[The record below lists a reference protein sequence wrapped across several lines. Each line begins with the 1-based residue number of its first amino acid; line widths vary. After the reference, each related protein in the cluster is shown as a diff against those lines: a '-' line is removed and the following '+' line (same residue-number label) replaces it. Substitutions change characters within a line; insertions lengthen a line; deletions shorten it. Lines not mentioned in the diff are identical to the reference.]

1 MVWFLQD
8 GDTYTKRIGGKDPQG
23 IRKNQSS
30 LLSMEELFRY
40 YLENIIILRI
50 GTGLR
55 YLWLRFV
62 RHRKISYRTL
72 YEGSKSEKTTELS
85 NFDNE
90 MSNRAWGCGKV
101 EWLRGKYRTTS
112 EAINKSTITAIKLLI
127 LRSFQRKGLCNSGLK
142 AKSTTFV
149 NNIKTEYNGRKQY
162 NSR

>member
-1 MVWFLQD
+1 MVRILKD
-8 GDTYTKRIGGKDPQG
+8 GNTYTRRTGGKNQQG

-72 YEGSKSEKTTELS
+72 YEGNKSKKATELS

-90 MSNRAWGCGKV
+90 MSNRAWGCGFILFV
-101 EWLRGKYRTTS
+101 IFLIMFLRRF
-112 EAINKSTITAIKLLI
+112 L
-127 LRSFQRKGLCNSGLK
+127 
-142 AKSTTFV
+142 
-149 NNIKTEYNGRKQY
+149 
-162 NSR
+162 

>member
-8 GDTYTKRIGGKDPQG
+8 GDTYTRQIGRKNPQG

-72 YEGSKSEKTTELS
+72 YEGSKSKNTTELS

-90 MSNRAWGCGKV
+90 MSNRAWGCGFILFV
-101 EWLRGKYRTTS
+101 IFLIMFLRRF
-112 EAINKSTITAIKLLI
+112 L
-127 LRSFQRKGLCNSGLK
+127 
-142 AKSTTFV
+142 
-149 NNIKTEYNGRKQY
+149 
-162 NSR
+162 

>member
-8 GDTYTKRIGGKDPQG
+8 GDTYARRIGGKDQQG

-40 YLENIIILRI
+40 YLENIILRI

-72 YEGSKSEKTTELS
+72 YEGSKSKKATELS

-90 MSNRAWGCGKV
+90 MSNRAWGCGFILFV
-101 EWLRGKYRTTS
+101 IFLIMFLRRF
-112 EAINKSTITAIKLLI
+112 L
-127 LRSFQRKGLCNSGLK
+127 
-142 AKSTTFV
+142 
-149 NNIKTEYNGRKQY
+149 
-162 NSR
+162 

>member
-1 MVWFLQD
+1 MVRILKD
-8 GDTYTKRIGGKDPQG
+8 GNTYTRRTGGKNQQG

-30 LLSMEELFRY
+30 LLSMEELFIY

-72 YEGSKSEKTTELS
+72 YEGSKSKKATELS

-90 MSNRAWGCGKV
+90 MSNRAWGCGFILFV
-101 EWLRGKYRTTS
+101 IFLIMFLRRF
-112 EAINKSTITAIKLLI
+112 L
-127 LRSFQRKGLCNSGLK
+127 
-142 AKSTTFV
+142 
-149 NNIKTEYNGRKQY
+149 
-162 NSR
+162 

>member
-1 MVWFLQD
+1 MVRILKD
-8 GDTYTKRIGGKDPQG
+8 GNTYTRRTGGKDQQG

-40 YLENIIILRI
+40 YLGNIIILRI

-72 YEGSKSEKTTELS
+72 YEGSKSKKATELS

-90 MSNRAWGCGKV
+90 MSNRAWGCGFILFV
-101 EWLRGKYRTTS
+101 IFLIMFLRRF
-112 EAINKSTITAIKLLI
+112 L
-127 LRSFQRKGLCNSGLK
+127 
-142 AKSTTFV
+142 
-149 NNIKTEYNGRKQY
+149 
-162 NSR
+162 

>member
-1 MVWFLQD
+1 MVRILKD
-8 GDTYTKRIGGKDPQG
+8 GDTYTRRIGGKDQQG

-72 YEGSKSEKTTELS
+72 YEGSKSKKATELS

-90 MSNRAWGCGKV
+90 MSNRAWGCGFILFV
-101 EWLRGKYRTTS
+101 IFLIIFLRRF
-112 EAINKSTITAIKLLI
+112 L
-127 LRSFQRKGLCNSGLK
+127 
-142 AKSTTFV
+142 
-149 NNIKTEYNGRKQY
+149 
-162 NSR
+162 

>member
-1 MVWFLQD
+1 MLLDSLQSSLA
-8 GDTYTKRIGGKDPQG
+8 TLSLYAA

-55 YLWLRFV
+55 YLWLRIV

-72 YEGSKSEKTTELS
+72 YEGSKSKKTSELS

-90 MSNRAWGCGKV
+90 MSNRAWGCGFILFV
-101 EWLRGKYRTTS
+101 
-112 EAINKSTITAIKLLI
+112 IFLI
-127 LRSFQRKGLCNSGLK
+127 MFLHRFL
-142 AKSTTFV
+142 
-149 NNIKTEYNGRKQY
+149 
-162 NSR
+162 

>member
-1 MVWFLQD
+1 MVWVLQD
-8 GDTYTKRIGGKDPQG
+8 GDTYTRRIGGKDPQG

-72 YEGSKSEKTTELS
+72 YEGSKSKKQQ
-85 NFDNE
+85 N
-90 MSNRAWGCGKV
+90 
-101 EWLRGKYRTTS
+101 Y
-112 EAINKSTITAIKLLI
+112 LI
-127 LRSFQRKGLCNSGLK
+127 LIMKCQIGHGDVALFFL
-142 AKSTTFV
+142 
-149 NNIKTEYNGRKQY
+149 
-162 NSR
+162 

>member
-8 GDTYTKRIGGKDPQG
+8 GDTYIRRIGGKDKQG

-40 YLENIIILRI
+40 YLRNIIIIRI

-72 YEGSKSEKTTELS
+72 YEGSKSKRKATELS
-85 NFDNE
+85 NFENE
-90 MSNRAWGCGKV
+90 MSNRAWGCGFILFV
-101 EWLRGKYRTTS
+101 IFLIMFLRRF
-112 EAINKSTITAIKLLI
+112 L
-127 LRSFQRKGLCNSGLK
+127 
-142 AKSTTFV
+142 
-149 NNIKTEYNGRKQY
+149 
-162 NSR
+162 

>member
-8 GDTYTKRIGGKDPQG
+8 GDTYTRRIGGKNPQG

-40 YLENIIILRI
+40 YLENIIIRI

-72 YEGSKSEKTTELS
+72 YEGSKSKKTTELS

-90 MSNRAWGCGKV
+90 MSNRAWGCGFILFV
-101 EWLRGKYRTTS
+101 IFLIMFLRRF
-112 EAINKSTITAIKLLI
+112 L
-127 LRSFQRKGLCNSGLK
+127 
-142 AKSTTFV
+142 
-149 NNIKTEYNGRKQY
+149 
-162 NSR
+162 

>member
-1 MVWFLQD
+1 MDLNVNSISLGCWI
-8 GDTYTKRIGGKDPQG
+8 KIIGNLIVRFMLLDSLRSSLATLSLYAA

-72 YEGSKSEKTTELS
+72 YEGSKSKKATELS

-90 MSNRAWGCGKV
+90 MSNRAWGCGFIFFV
-101 EWLRGKYRTTS
+101 IFLIMFLRRF
-112 EAINKSTITAIKLLI
+112 L
-127 LRSFQRKGLCNSGLK
+127 
-142 AKSTTFV
+142 
-149 NNIKTEYNGRKQY
+149 
-162 NSR
+162 